1 MYICARIFSSFTW
14 AKVMTAKEH
23 SGPLVGLKVIDLA
36 TVVAGPGVAKYF
48 ADYGADV
55 IKIERPSGDSTRA
68 MGWTEPGE
76 TDSLWWKLVN
86 RGKRSLVL
94 DLKNDADLSI
104 LKELI
109 DSADLLIENM
119 RPGKIEQLGLD
130 PEELISRNPKL
141 VVLRVSGFG
150 QTGPYAQKPGFA
162 TIAEALSGLSSL
174 LGEPDGGPLLPP
186 IALTDEVTA
195 LVGSFSAM
203 IAIFHAK
210 LTGQG
215 QIVDIDLVDSVLQI
229 MGPLPAAWDS
239 LGYLQPRLGSSIP
252 YSIPRGTYKCSDG
265 VWVALSASAESVAK
279 RLIETVGGAGD
290 PRFTSFQSRFENRE
304 ALEELTSN
312 WIGSRTSKEVIE
324 TIEAADAAIAPVYN
338 MQQVIEDPH
347 FIARESFTKVDGIL
361 MQNLV
366 ARLSKTPGKII
377 SAGPKLGEHNE
388 EIKREL
394 HDKN

>member
-1 MYICARIFSSFTW
+1 
-14 AKVMTAKEH
+14 
-23 SGPLVGLKVIDLA
+23 
-36 TVVAGPGVAKYF
+36 
-48 ADYGADV
+48 
-55 IKIERPSGDSTRA
+55 
-68 MGWTEPGE
+68 
-76 TDSLWWKLVN
+76 
-86 RGKRSLVL
+86 
-94 DLKNDADLSI
+94 
-104 LKELI
+104 
-109 DSADLLIENM
+109 
-119 RPGKIEQLGLD
+119 
-130 PEELISRNPKL
+130 
-141 VVLRVSGFG
+141 VSGFG
-150 QTGPYAQKPGFA
+150 QTGPYSQKPGFA

-203 IAIFHAK
+203 IAIYHAK

-265 VWVALSASAESVAK
+265 VWVALSASAETVAK
-279 RLIETVGGAGD
+279 RLIETVGGGGD

-304 ALEELTSN
+304 ALEELTSK

-347 FIARESFTKVDGIL
+347 FIARKSFTKVDGIL

-366 ARLSKTPGKII
+366 ARLSKTPGKIV
-377 SAGPKLGEHNE
+377 SAGPKLGQHNQ

-394 HDKN
+394 DDKK

>member
-1 MYICARIFSSFTW
+1 MIS
-14 AKVMTAKEH
+14 KEH
-23 SGPLVGLKVIDLA
+23 FGPLVGLKVIDLA

-55 IKIERPSGDSTRA
+55 IKIERPSGDSTRS
-68 MGWTEPGE
+68 MGWTEEGE

-104 LKELI
+104 LKDLI

-174 LGEPDGGPLLPP
+174 LGEPEGGPLLPP

-203 IAIFHAK
+203 MAIYHAK

-279 RLIETVGGAGD
+279 RLIETVGGGGD
-290 PRFTSFQSRFENRE
+290 PRFTSFQARFENRE

-377 SAGPKLGEHNE
+377 SVGPKLGEHTE

-394 HDKN
+394 HDKK

>member
-1 MYICARIFSSFTW
+1 
-14 AKVMTAKEH
+14 MTSKEH
-23 SGPLVGLKVIDLA
+23 AGPLLGLKVIDLS

-48 ADYGADV
+48 AVYGADV
-55 IKIERPSGDSTRA
+55 IKIERPAGDSTRS

-94 DLKNDADLSI
+94 DLKNDEDLSI
-104 LKELI
+104 LKKLI

-130 PEELISRNPKL
+130 PEQLISRNPKL

-150 QTGPYAQKPGFA
+150 QTGPYSQKPGFA

-203 IAIFHAK
+203 IAIYHAK

-265 VWVALSASAESVAK
+265 VWVALSASAETVAK
-279 RLIETVGGAGD
+279 RLIETVGGGGD

-304 ALEELTSN
+304 ALEELTSK
-312 WIGSRTSKEVIE
+312 WIGSRTSNEVIE

-366 ARLSKTPGKII
+366 ARLSKTPGKIV
-377 SAGPKLGEHNE
+377 SAGPKLGQHNQ

-394 HDKN
+394 DDKK

>member
-1 MYICARIFSSFTW
+1 MSNV
-14 AKVMTAKEH
+14 KH
-23 SGPLVGLKVIDLA
+23 QGPLVGLKVIDLA

-55 IKIERPSGDSTRA
+55 IKVERPSGDSTRS
-68 MGWTEPGE
+68 MGWTQPGE
-76 TDSLWWKLVN
+76 SDSLWWKLVN

-94 DLKNDADLSI
+94 DLKQTSDLAV

-130 PEELISRNPKL
+130 PAELIKRNPKL

-150 QTGPYAQKPGFA
+150 QSGPYAQKPGFA
-162 TIAEALSGLSSL
+162 TIAEALSGLSGL

-203 IAIFHAK
+203 MAIFHAK
-210 LTGQG
+210 QTGQG
-215 QIVDIDLVDSVLQI
+215 QVVEIDLVNSVLQI

-239 LGYLQPRLGSSIP
+239 MGYLQPRLGSSIP
-252 YSIPRGTYKCSDG
+252 YSIPRGTYQCSDG
-265 VWVALSASAESVAK
+265 VWVALSASAESVAR
-279 RLIETVGGAGD
+279 RLIETVGGGGD
-290 PRFTSFQSRFENRE
+290 PRFMTFQSRFENRE
-304 ALEELTSN
+304 ALEELTRN
-312 WIGSRTSKEVIE
+312 WISSRPSAEVIS
-324 TIEAADAAIAPVYN
+324 IIDAADAAIAPVYS

-347 FIARESFTKVDGIL
+347 FIERESFTRVDGIL

-366 ARLSKTPGKII
+366 ARMSKTPGKIN
-377 SAGPKLGEHNE
+377 SVGPKLGEHTE
-388 EIKREL
+388 EIVDEL
-394 HDKN
+394 NAKK

>member
-1 MYICARIFSSFTW
+1 MSNV
-14 AKVMTAKEH
+14 KH
-23 SGPLVGLKVIDLA
+23 QGPLVGLRVIDLA

-55 IKIERPSGDSTRA
+55 IKVERPSGDSTRS
-68 MGWTEPGE
+68 MGWTQPGE
-76 TDSLWWKLVN
+76 SDSLWWKLVN

-94 DLKNDADLSI
+94 DLKQTSDLAV

-130 PEELISRNPKL
+130 PNELIKRNPKL

-150 QTGPYAQKPGFA
+150 QSGPYAQKPGFA
-162 TIAEALSGLSSL
+162 TIAEALSGLSGL

-203 IAIFHAK
+203 MAIFHAK
-210 LTGQG
+210 QTGQG
-215 QIVDIDLVDSVLQI
+215 QVVEIDLVNSVLQI

-239 LGYLQPRLGSSIP
+239 MGYLQPRLGSSIP
-252 YSIPRGTYKCSDG
+252 YSIPRGTYQCSDG
-265 VWVALSASAESVAK
+265 VWVALSASAESVAR
-279 RLIETVGGAGD
+279 RLIETVGGGGD
-290 PRFTSFQSRFENRE
+290 PRFMSFQSRFENRE
-304 ALEELTSN
+304 ALEELTRN
-312 WIGSRTSKEVIE
+312 WISSRPSAEVIS
-324 TIEAADAAIAPVYN
+324 IIDAADAAIAPVYS

-347 FIARESFTKVDGIL
+347 FIERESFTRVDGIL

-366 ARLSKTPGKII
+366 ARMSKTPGKIN
-377 SAGPKLGEHNE
+377 SVGPKLGEHTE
-388 EIKREL
+388 EIVDEL
-394 HDKN
+394 NAKK

>member
-1 MYICARIFSSFTW
+1 
-14 AKVMTAKEH
+14 MTSKEH
-23 SGPLVGLKVIDLA
+23 AGPLLGLKVIDLS

-55 IKIERPSGDSTRA
+55 IKIERPAGDSTRS

-94 DLKNDADLSI
+94 DLKNDEDLSI
-104 LKELI
+104 LKKLI

-130 PEELISRNPKL
+130 PEQLISRNPKL

-150 QTGPYAQKPGFA
+150 QTGPYSQKPGFA

-203 IAIFHAK
+203 IAIYHAK

-265 VWVALSASAESVAK
+265 VWVALSASAETVAK
-279 RLIETVGGAGD
+279 RLIETVGGGGD

-304 ALEELTSN
+304 ALEELTSR
-312 WIGSRTSKEVIE
+312 WIGTRISKEVIE

-366 ARLSKTPGKII
+366 ARLSKTPGKIV
-377 SAGPKLGEHNE
+377 SAGPKLGQHNQ

-394 HDKN
+394 DDKK

>member
-1 MYICARIFSSFTW
+1 
-14 AKVMTAKEH
+14 MTSKEH
-23 SGPLVGLKVIDLA
+23 AGPLLGLKVIDLS

-55 IKIERPSGDSTRA
+55 IKIERPAGDSTRS

-94 DLKNDADLSI
+94 DLKNDEDLSI
-104 LKELI
+104 LKKLI

-130 PEELISRNPKL
+130 PEQMISRHPKL

-150 QTGPYAQKPGFA
+150 QTGPYSQKPGFA

-203 IAIFHAK
+203 IAIYHAK

-265 VWVALSASAESVAK
+265 VWVALSASAETVAK
-279 RLIETVGGAGD
+279 RLIETVGGGGD

-304 ALEELTSN
+304 ALEELTSR

-366 ARLSKTPGKII
+366 ARLSKTPGKIV
-377 SAGPKLGEHNE
+377 SAGPKLGQHNQ

-394 HDKN
+394 DDKK

>member
-1 MYICARIFSSFTW
+1 MSN
-14 AKVMTAKEH
+14 VMH
-23 SGPLVGLKVIDLA
+23 QGPLVGLKVIDLA

-55 IKIERPSGDSTRA
+55 IKVERPSGDSTRS
-68 MGWTEPGE
+68 MGWTQPGE
-76 TDSLWWKLVN
+76 SDSLWWKLVN

-94 DLKNDADLSI
+94 DLKQTSDLAV

-130 PEELISRNPKL
+130 PAELIKRNPKL

-150 QTGPYAQKPGFA
+150 QSGPYAQKPGFA
-162 TIAEALSGLSSL
+162 TIAEALSGLSGL

-203 IAIFHAK
+203 MAIFHAK
-210 LTGQG
+210 QTGQG
-215 QIVDIDLVDSVLQI
+215 QVVEIDLVNSVLQI

-239 LGYLQPRLGSSIP
+239 MGYLQPRLGSSIP
-252 YSIPRGTYKCSDG
+252 YSIPRGTYQCSDG
-265 VWVALSASAESVAK
+265 VWVALSASAESVAR
-279 RLIETVGGAGD
+279 RLIETVGGGGD
-290 PRFTSFQSRFENRE
+290 PRFMSFQSRFENRE
-304 ALEELTSN
+304 ALEELTRN
-312 WIGSRTSKEVIE
+312 WISSRPSAEVIS
-324 TIEAADAAIAPVYN
+324 IIDAADAAIAPVYS

-347 FIARESFTKVDGIL
+347 FIERESFTRVDGIL

-366 ARLSKTPGKII
+366 ARMSKTPGKIN
-377 SAGPKLGEHNE
+377 SVGPKLGEHTE
-388 EIKREL
+388 DIVDEL
-394 HDKN
+394 NAKK

>member
-1 MYICARIFSSFTW
+1 MNSR
-14 AKVMTAKEH
+14 EH
-23 SGPLVGLKVIDLA
+23 SGPLVGLKVVDLA

-68 MGWTEPGE
+68 MGWTQPGE

-94 DLKNDADLSI
+94 DLKNNDDLSI

-130 PEELISRNPKL
+130 PEQLISRNPKL

>member
-1 MYICARIFSSFTW
+1 MSNV
-14 AKVMTAKEH
+14 KH
-23 SGPLVGLKVIDLA
+23 QGPLVGLKVIDLA

-55 IKIERPSGDSTRA
+55 IKVERPSGDSTRS
-68 MGWTEPGE
+68 MGWTQPGE
-76 TDSLWWKLVN
+76 SDSLWWKLVN

-94 DLKNDADLSI
+94 DLKQTSDLAV

-130 PEELISRNPKL
+130 PAELIKRNPKL

-150 QTGPYAQKPGFA
+150 QSGPYAQKPGFA
-162 TIAEALSGLSSL
+162 TIAEALSGLSGL

-203 IAIFHAK
+203 MAIFHAK
-210 LTGQG
+210 QTGQG
-215 QIVDIDLVDSVLQI
+215 QVVEIDLVNSVLQI

-239 LGYLQPRLGSSIP
+239 MGYLQPRLGSSIP
-252 YSIPRGTYKCSDG
+252 YSIPRGTYQCSDG
-265 VWVALSASAESVAK
+265 VWVALSASAESVAR
-279 RLIETVGGAGD
+279 RLIETVGGGGD
-290 PRFTSFQSRFENRE
+290 PRFMSFQARFENRE
-304 ALEELTSN
+304 ALEELTRN
-312 WIGSRTSKEVIE
+312 WIGSRPSTEVIR
-324 TIEAADAAIAPVYN
+324 IIDAADAAIAPVYS

-347 FIARESFTKVDGIL
+347 FIERESFTRVDGIL

-366 ARLSKTPGKII
+366 ARMSKTPGKIN
-377 SAGPKLGEHNE
+377 SVGPKLGEHTE
-388 EIKREL
+388 EIVDEL
-394 HDKN
+394 NAKK

>member
-1 MYICARIFSSFTW
+1 MSNV
-14 AKVMTAKEH
+14 KH
-23 SGPLVGLKVIDLA
+23 QGPLVGLKVIDLA

-55 IKIERPSGDSTRA
+55 IKVERPSGDSTRS
-68 MGWTEPGE
+68 MGWTQPGE
-76 TDSLWWKLVN
+76 SDSLWWKLVN

-94 DLKNDADLSI
+94 DLKQTSDLAV

-130 PEELISRNPKL
+130 PVELIKRNPKL

-150 QTGPYAQKPGFA
+150 QSGPYAQKPGFA
-162 TIAEALSGLSSL
+162 TIAEALSGLSGL

-203 IAIFHAK
+203 MAIFHAK
-210 LTGQG
+210 QTGQG
-215 QIVDIDLVDSVLQI
+215 QVVEIDLVNSVLQI

-239 LGYLQPRLGSSIP
+239 MGYLQPRLGSSIP
-252 YSIPRGTYKCSDG
+252 YSIPRGTYQCSDG
-265 VWVALSASAESVAK
+265 VWVALSASAESVAG
-279 RLIETVGGAGD
+279 RLIETVGGGGD
-290 PRFTSFQSRFENRE
+290 PRFMSFQARFENRE
-304 ALEELTSN
+304 ALEELTRN
-312 WIGSRTSKEVIE
+312 WISSRPSAEVIS
-324 TIEAADAAIAPVYN
+324 IIDAADAAIAPVYS
-338 MQQVIEDPH
+338 MQQVVEDPH
-347 FIARESFTKVDGIL
+347 FIERESFTRVDGIL

-366 ARLSKTPGKII
+366 ARMSKTPGKIN
-377 SAGPKLGEHNE
+377 SVGPKLGEHTE
-388 EIKREL
+388 EIVDEL
-394 HDKN
+394 NAKK

>member
-1 MYICARIFSSFTW
+1 MSNGKYQ
-14 AKVMTAKEH
+14 
-23 SGPLVGLKVIDLA
+23 GPLVGLKVIDLA

-55 IKIERPSGDSTRA
+55 IKVERPSGDSTRS
-68 MGWTEPGE
+68 MGWTQPGE
-76 TDSLWWKLVN
+76 SDSLWWKLVN

-94 DLKNDADLSI
+94 DLKQNADLEV

-109 DSADLLIENM
+109 DSVDLLIENM

-130 PEELISRNPKL
+130 PVDLIKRNPKL

-150 QTGPYAQKPGFA
+150 QSGPYAQKPGFA
-162 TIAEALSGLSSL
+162 TIAEALSGLSGL

-203 IAIFHAK
+203 MAIFHAK
-210 LTGQG
+210 QTGQG
-215 QIVDIDLVDSVLQI
+215 QVVEIDLVNSVLQI

-239 LGYLQPRLGSSIP
+239 MGYLQPRLGSSIP
-252 YSIPRGTYKCSDG
+252 YSIPRGTYQCSDG
-265 VWVALSASAESVAK
+265 VWVALSASAESVAR
-279 RLIETVGGAGD
+279 RLIETVGGGED
-290 PRFTSFQSRFENRE
+290 PRFKSFQARFENRE
-304 ALEELTSN
+304 ALEELTQN
-312 WIGSRTSKEVIE
+312 WISSRPSAEVIR
-324 TIEAADAAIAPVYN
+324 IIDAADAAIAPVYS

-347 FIARESFTKVDGIL
+347 FIERESFTRVDGIL

-366 ARLSKTPGKII
+366 ARMSRTPGKIN
-377 SAGPKLGEHNE
+377 SAGPKLGEHTE
-388 EIKREL
+388 EIVEKL
-394 HDKN
+394 NAKK

>member
-1 MYICARIFSSFTW
+1 MISR
-14 AKVMTAKEH
+14 EH
-23 SGPLVGLKVIDLA
+23 SGPLVGLKVVDLA

-68 MGWTEPGE
+68 MGWTQPGE

-94 DLKNDADLSI
+94 DLKNNDDLSI

-130 PEELISRNPKL
+130 PEQLISRNPKL

-203 IAIFHAK
+203 IAIYHAK

-279 RLIETVGGAGD
+279 RLIETVGGGGD

>member
-1 MYICARIFSSFTW
+1 
-14 AKVMTAKEH
+14 MTSKEH
-23 SGPLVGLKVIDLA
+23 AGPLLGLKVIDLS

-55 IKIERPSGDSTRA
+55 IKIERPAGDSTRS

-94 DLKNDADLSI
+94 DLKNDKDLSI
-104 LKELI
+104 LKKLI

-130 PEELISRNPKL
+130 PEHLISRNPKL

-150 QTGPYAQKPGFA
+150 QTGPYSQKPGFA

-203 IAIFHAK
+203 IAIYHAK

-265 VWVALSASAESVAK
+265 VWVALSASAETVAK
-279 RLIETVGGAGD
+279 RLIETVGGGGD

-304 ALEELTSN
+304 ALEELTSR
-312 WIGSRTSKEVIE
+312 WIGTRTSKEVIE

-366 ARLSKTPGKII
+366 ARLSKTPGKIV
-377 SAGPKLGEHNE
+377 SAGPKLGQHNQ

-394 HDKN
+394 DDKK

>member
-1 MYICARIFSSFTW
+1 MSNV
-14 AKVMTAKEH
+14 KH
-23 SGPLVGLKVIDLA
+23 QGPLVGLKVIDLA
-36 TVVAGPGVAKYF
+36 TVVAGPGVGKYF

-55 IKIERPSGDSTRA
+55 IKVERPSGDSTRS
-68 MGWTEPGE
+68 MGWTQPGE
-76 TDSLWWKLVN
+76 SDSLWWKLVN

-94 DLKNDADLSI
+94 DLKQTSDLAV

-130 PEELISRNPKL
+130 PAELIKRNPKL

-150 QTGPYAQKPGFA
+150 QSGPYAQKPGFA
-162 TIAEALSGLSSL
+162 TIAEALSGLSGL

-203 IAIFHAK
+203 MAIFHAK
-210 LTGQG
+210 QTGQG
-215 QIVDIDLVDSVLQI
+215 QVVEIDLVNSVLQI

-239 LGYLQPRLGSSIP
+239 MGYLQPRLGSSIP
-252 YSIPRGTYKCSDG
+252 YSIPRGTYQCSDG
-265 VWVALSASAESVAK
+265 VWVALSASAESVAR
-279 RLIETVGGAGD
+279 RLIETVGGGGD
-290 PRFTSFQSRFENRE
+290 PRFMSFQSRFENRE
-304 ALEELTSN
+304 ALEELTRN
-312 WIGSRTSKEVIE
+312 WISSRPSAEVIS
-324 TIEAADAAIAPVYN
+324 IIDAADAAIAPVYS

-347 FIARESFTKVDGIL
+347 FIERESFTRVDGIL

-366 ARLSKTPGKII
+366 ARMSKTPGKIN
-377 SAGPKLGEHNE
+377 SVGPKLGEHTE
-388 EIKREL
+388 EIVDEL
-394 HDKN
+394 NAKK